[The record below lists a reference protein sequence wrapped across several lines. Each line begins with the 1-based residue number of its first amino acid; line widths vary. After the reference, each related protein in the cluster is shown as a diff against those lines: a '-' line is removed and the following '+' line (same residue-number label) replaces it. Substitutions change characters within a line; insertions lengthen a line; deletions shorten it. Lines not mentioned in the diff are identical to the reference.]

1 MEMME
6 MKSMPISSGERIL
19 TIDIIRGFAL
29 LGIFLVNMPAFH
41 SPVFMESN
49 HDYTGLDQWLDLLF
63 QMFVQTKFY
72 TIFSFLFGLGF
83 YIFMSRAE
91 QKGLKINRLFSR
103 RLFALLLFGAL
114 HLVFLW
120 FGDILHTYALT
131 GFLLLLFYKRK
142 PKTLLIW
149 AFSLLFVFHAM
160 ISAQFLVPASKL
172 EAYTTE
178 SNQEETGKLAEYV
191 DMYENAPY
199 VEWVSYRL
207 QTEMGMIIANIP
219 FTIITVL
226 AMFLFGLYAGKIGVF
241 KPDSPHLP
249 MIKKI
254 WWTTLVLS
262 IPLVALLA
270 IYKLDIIHVGVYQR
284 NAVYL
289 FTNLSG
295 LTLCFFYISSLTL
308 LLRRDFWQRLL
319 RPLGYTGQM
328 ALTNYLLQTIIS
340 VGIFLG
346 LNFYGKV
353 SLAEGTL
360 ICLVIYFA
368 QTLFSYY
375 WMRNFRFG
383 PFEWLWRT
391 MTYGYVQ
398 PMKKEEKVSSSN
410 GLNSGS

>member
-1 MEMME
+1 MME
-6 MKSMPISSGERIL
+6 MKSAPISNSERIV

-41 SPVFMESN
+41 SPAFMVSYP
-49 HDYTGLDQWLDLLF
+49 DYSGVNYWLDLLF

-114 HLVFLW
+114 HIVFLW
-120 FGDILHTYALT
+120 YGDILHTYAIT

-149 AFSLLFVFHAM
+149 AFSLLFIFHAL
-160 ISAQFLVPASKL
+160 ISAPFLIPA
-172 EAYTTE
+172 TE
-178 SNQEETGKLAEYV
+178 MESIAAGLDQEEAAKLGEYV

-199 VEWVSYRL
+199 LEWVSYRL
-207 QTEMGMIIANIP
+207 QTEMGRLLANLP
-219 FTIITVL
+219 FALFNIL
-226 AMFLFGLYAGKIGVF
+226 ALFLFGLYAGKRGVF
-241 KPDSPHLP
+241 KDVSAHLP
-249 MIKKI
+249 MIKKV
-254 WWTTLVLS
+254 WWTALILS
-262 IPLVALLA
+262 IPLVTFLAL
-270 IYKLDIIHVGVYQR
+270 YKMDVIDVGVYQQ
-284 NAVYL
+284 NAIYL
-289 FTNLSG
+289 FTSLSG

-308 LLRRDFWQRLL
+308 MLRREFWQRFL

-328 ALTNYLLQTIIS
+328 ALTNYLLQTFIS

-353 SLAEGTL
+353 SLATGTL
-360 ICLVIYFA
+360 ICLVIYAA
-368 QTLFSYY
+368 QTLFSYV
-375 WMRNFRFG
+375 WMKNFRFG

-391 MTYGYVQ
+391 MTYGYIQ
-398 PMKKEEKVSSSN
+398 SMKKEEKLSN
-410 GLNSGS
+410 SNRQDTGV

>member
-1 MEMME
+1 
-6 MKSMPISSGERIL
+6 MKSTPISSRERIV

-41 SPVFMESN
+41 SPAFLVRSP
-49 HDYTGLDQWLDLLF
+49 DYTGLDQWLDLLF

-91 QKGLKINRLFSR
+91 QKGLKINRLFLR

-149 AFSLLFVFHAM
+149 AFSLLLVFHAM
-160 ISAQFLVPASKL
+160 VSAQFLVPASKL
-172 EAYTTE
+172 EAFTTE
-178 SNQEETGKLAEYV
+178 SSQEDAGKLAEYV
-191 DMYENAPY
+191 DMYENATY
-199 VEWVSYRL
+199 IEWVSYRL
-207 QTEMGMIIANIP
+207 QTEMGMILANIP

-241 KPDSPHLP
+241 KPDSPHLS

-254 WWTTLVLS
+254 WLTTLVLS

-270 IYKLDIIHVGVYQR
+270 IYKLNIIDVGVYQQ

-289 FTNLSG
+289 FTSLSG
-295 LTLCFFYISSLTL
+295 ITLCFFYMSSLTL
-308 LLRRDFWQRLL
+308 LLRRDFWQKLL

-328 ALTNYLLQTIIS
+328 ALTNYLLQTFIS

-346 LNFYGKV
+346 LNYYGKV

-360 ICLVIYFA
+360 ICLVTYA
-368 QTLFSYY
+368 GQTLFSYY

-391 MTYGYVQ
+391 MTYGYIQ
-398 PMKKEEKVSSSN
+398 PMKKEERLA
-410 GLNSGS
+410 G

>member
-1 MEMME
+1 
-6 MKSMPISSGERIL
+6 MKSTPISGRERIV

-41 SPVFMESN
+41 SPAFLES
-49 HDYTGLDQWLDLLF
+49 HPDYSGVNYWLDLLF

-91 QKGLKINRLFSR
+91 QKGLQINRLFSR
-103 RLFALLLFGAL
+103 RLFALLLFGVL

-120 FGDILHTYALT
+120 FGDILHTYAIT

-160 ISAQFLVPASKL
+160 VSAQFLAPASKL
-172 EAYTTE
+172 ETINTE
-178 SNQEETGKLAEYV
+178 ADQDRASMLSEYV

-199 VEWVSYRL
+199 GELVSYRL
-207 QTEMGMIIANIP
+207 QTEMGRVAANIP

-226 AMFLFGLYAGKIGVF
+226 AMFLFGLYAGKKGVF
-241 KPDSPHLP
+241 KPDSQHLP
-249 MIKKI
+249 LIKKV

-270 IYKLDIIHVGVYQR
+270 IFKTEVIDVGVYQQ
-284 NAVYL
+284 NATYL
-289 FTNLSG
+289 FTSLSG

-308 LLRRDFWQRLL
+308 MLRREFWQKLL

-328 ALTNYLLQTIIS
+328 ALTNYLLQTFIS

-346 LNFYGKV
+346 LGYFGKV

-360 ICLVIYFA
+360 ICLAIYVA
-368 QTLFSYY
+368 QTLFSYI
-375 WMRNFRFG
+375 WLKNFRFG

-391 MTYGYVQ
+391 LTYGYIQ
-398 PMKKEEKVSSSN
+398 PMKKEEKSS
-410 GLNSGS
+410 GLNG